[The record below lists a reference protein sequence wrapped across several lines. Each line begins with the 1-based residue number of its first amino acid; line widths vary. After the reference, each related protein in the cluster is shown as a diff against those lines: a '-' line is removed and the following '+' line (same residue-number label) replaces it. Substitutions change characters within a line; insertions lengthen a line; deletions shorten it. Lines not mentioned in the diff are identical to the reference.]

1 MKRWICCG
9 NIATVNDGSD
19 LHAVLSGE
27 RTRPACWFGRL
38 AETIFLFAKFAKA
51 GRLRQHAS
59 RVRSPDS
66 PDPPMTSALE
76 KLGLTDD
83 NAGVFDGEWRGGG
96 GKIDKI
102 SPINGQKLAS
112 VRTASADDYDTAV
125 SRAHEAF
132 LKWRTTP
139 GPVRGDTV
147 RRLGNALRDFK
158 HDLGQLVTLE
168 TGKIIAEGEGEVQE
182 MIDICD
188 FAVGQSRM
196 LYGLT
201 IQSERPS
208 HRLMEQWHPLGVVA
222 VISAFNFPVAVWS
235 WNAALAAVCGDAT
248 VWKASEKTPL
258 TAIAVT
264 KIAER
269 VCRETGA
276 DPAIFTLLMGDRK
289 TVGQRLSA
297 DRRIPLISATGSVQM
312 GLHVAQTVHGRLGKT
327 IMELGGNNALIVAPS
342 ADLEMATQ
350 SIFFGAVGTAG
361 QRCTST
367 RRVILHESVADKVR
381 TKLLGAYKSL
391 RIGNPLDRET
401 LMGPLI
407 DKSAVEMV
415 QQSIQRL
422 KDEGGEILYGGERLE
437 GGQYE
442 GGCYMT
448 PCLANANPGFEIVC
462 HETFGPLLYLL
473 TYRDFDEAIAIQNGV
488 PQGLTSAIFTN
499 DVREAEKFLSAVG
512 SDCGI
517 ANVNTGTSGAEIGG
531 AFGGE
536 KETGGGRESGSDS
549 WKMYM
554 RRQTNTI
561 NFSTEL
567 PLAQG
572 IQFGS
577 PDEGSATA

>member
-1 MKRWICCG
+1 
-9 NIATVNDGSD
+9 
-19 LHAVLSGE
+19 
-27 RTRPACWFGRL
+27 
-38 AETIFLFAKFAKA
+38 
-51 GRLRQHAS
+51 
-59 RVRSPDS
+59 
-66 PDPPMTSALE
+66 MTSVFE
-76 KLGLTDD
+76 KLGLADD

-96 GKIDKI
+96 AKIDKL
-102 SPINGQKLAS
+102 SPIDGKKLAS
-112 VRTASADDYDTAV
+112 VGTASADDYDKAIA
-125 SRAHEAF
+125 RAQEAF
-132 LKWRTTP
+132 LKWRVTP

-147 RRLGNALRDFK
+147 RRLGNALRELK
-158 HDLGQLVTLE
+158 HELGQLVTLE
-168 TGKIIAEGEGEVQE
+168 SGKILAEGEGEVQE

-201 IQSERPS
+201 IQSERPY
-208 HRLMEQWHPLGVVA
+208 HRLMEQWQPLGVVA

-269 VCRETGA
+269 VCRESGA
-276 DPAIFTLLMGDRK
+276 DPAIFTLLLGDRK
-289 TVGQRLSA
+289 TVGQKLA
-297 DRRIPLISATGSVQM
+297 DDKRIPLVSATGSVNM
-312 GLHVAQTVHGRLGKT
+312 GLNVAKAVHGRLGRT

-350 SIFFGAVGTAG
+350 SVFFGAVGTAG

-367 RRVILHESVADKVR
+367 RRVIMHESVAGKVR
-381 TKLLGAYKSL
+381 KKLLAAYKSL
-391 RIGNPLDRET
+391 PIGNPLDQKT

-407 DKSAVEMV
+407 DKGAVDAV
-415 QQSIQRL
+415 LQSIE
-422 KDEGGEILYGGERLE
+422 KVKKEGGEVLYGGERLDGE
-437 GGQYE
+437 QYS

-448 PCLANANPGFEIVC
+448 PCLVNAKPEFEIVC
-462 HETFGPLLYLL
+462 HETFGPLLYLM

-499 DVREAEKFLSAVG
+499 DVREAEKFVSAVG

-536 KETGGGRESGSDS
+536 KETGGGRESGSDC
-549 WKMYM
+549 WKSYM

-561 NFSTEL
+561 NFSSEL

-572 IQFGS
+572 IQFSAG
-577 PDEGSATA
+577 DEGSATA

>member
-1 MKRWICCG
+1 MQS
-9 NIATVNDGSD
+9 V
-19 LHAVLSGE
+19 
-27 RTRPACWFGRL
+27 
-38 AETIFLFAKFAKA
+38 
-51 GRLRQHAS
+51 
-59 RVRSPDS
+59 
-66 PDPPMTSALE
+66 LE
-76 KLGLTDD
+76 KLGIAGE
-83 NAGVFDGEWRGGG
+83 NPGVFCGEWRGSGA
-96 GKIDKI
+96 KIDKI
-102 SPINGQKLAS
+102 SPIDGRRLAS
-112 VRTASADDYDTAV
+112 VRTASDEDYELAV
-125 SRAHEAF
+125 TRAQEAF
-132 LKWRTTP
+132 LKWRQIP
-139 GPVRGDTV
+139 GPVRGETV
-147 RRLGNALRDFK
+147 RCLGNALRDFK
-158 HDLGQLVTLE
+158 HELGQLVTLE
-168 TGKIIAEGEGEVQE
+168 SGKILAEGEGEVQE

-188 FAVGQSRM
+188 LAVGQSRM

-208 HRLMEQWHPLGVVA
+208 HRLMEQWQPLGVVA

-248 VWKASEKTPL
+248 IWKPSEKTPL

-276 DPAIFTLLMGDRK
+276 DPAIFTLIIGDGPS
-289 TVGQRLSA
+289 VGQKLAA
-297 DRRIPLISATGSVQM
+297 DRRIPLVSATGSVRM
-312 GLHVAQTVHGRLGKT
+312 GLDVAKTVHGRLGKT

-342 ADLEMATQ
+342 ADLDMATQ

-367 RRVILHESVADKVR
+367 RRVIMHESIASKVR
-381 TKLLGAYKSL
+381 EKLLAAYKTVP
-391 RIGNPLDRET
+391 IGNPLDKKT

-407 DKSAVEMV
+407 DKTAVDLV
-415 QQSIQRL
+415 QHSIQRL
-422 KDEGGEILYGGERLE
+422 KDEGGEVLYGGERLDSAPFS
-437 GGQYE
+437 
-442 GGCYMT
+442 GGCYMR
-448 PCLANANPGFEIVC
+448 PCLANAKPNFEIIQ
-462 HETFGPLLYLL
+462 HETFGPLLYLM
-473 TYRDFDEAIAIQNGV
+473 TYRDFDEAISIQNNV

-499 DVREAEKFLSAVG
+499 DMREAEKFISAAG

-536 KETGGGRESGSDS
+536 KNTGGGRESGSDS
-549 WKMYM
+549 WKSYM

-572 IQFGS
+572 IQFGN
-577 PDEGSATA
+577 DDAGSANA

>member
-1 MKRWICCG
+1 MK
-9 NIATVNDGSD
+9 T
-19 LHAVLSGE
+19 
-27 RTRPACWFGRL
+27 P
-38 AETIFLFAKFAKA
+38 
-51 GRLRQHAS
+51 
-59 RVRSPDS
+59 
-66 PDPPMTSALE
+66 LE

-96 GKIDKI
+96 ATIDKI
-102 SPINGQKLAS
+102 SPIDGRRLAGI
-112 VRTASADDYDTAV
+112 RTASDDDYNEAV

-132 LKWRTTP
+132 LKWRVTP
-139 GPVRGDTV
+139 GPVRGETV
-147 RRLGNALRDFK
+147 RRLGNALRELK
-158 HDLGQLVTLE
+158 HELGQLVTLE
-168 TGKIIAEGEGEVQE
+168 TGKIMAEGEGEVQE

-188 FAVGQSRM
+188 LAVGQSRM

-222 VISAFNFPVAVWS
+222 VITAFNFPVAVWS

-248 VWKASEKTPL
+248 VWKPSEKTPL
-258 TAIAVT
+258 TAVAVT
-264 KIAER
+264 KICER

-276 DPAIFTLLMGDRK
+276 DPAIFTLLVGDRK
-289 TVGQRLSA
+289 TVGQKLA
-297 DRRIPLISATGSVQM
+297 DDARIPLVSATGSVNM
-312 GLHVAQTVHGRLGKT
+312 GLNVAKTVHGRLGRT

-342 ADLEMATQ
+342 ADIEMATQ
-350 SIFFGAVGTAG
+350 SIFLGAVGTAG

-367 RRVILHESVADKVR
+367 RRVIMHESIADKVR
-381 TKLLGAYKSL
+381 KKLLTAYKSL
-391 RIGNPLDRET
+391 RIGDPLDRKT
-401 LMGPLI
+401 MMGPLI
-407 DKSAVEMV
+407 DKNAVDLV
-415 QQSIQRL
+415 QHSIQRL
-422 KDEGGEILYGGERLE
+422 KDEGGEVLYGGKRLE
-437 GGQYE
+437 GEQYA

-448 PCLANANPGFEIVC
+448 PCLANAKSDFEIVC

-473 TYRDFDEAIAIQNGV
+473 TYRDFDEAIAINNGV

-499 DVREAEKFLSAVG
+499 DMREAEKFLSAVG

-561 NFSTEL
+561 NFSSEL

-572 IQFGS
+572 IQFGT
-577 PDEGSATA
+577 DDAGSANA

>member
-1 MKRWICCG
+1 MQ
-9 NIATVNDGSD
+9 TVLD
-19 LHAVLSGE
+19 
-27 RTRPACWFGRL
+27 
-38 AETIFLFAKFAKA
+38 
-51 GRLRQHAS
+51 
-59 RVRSPDS
+59 
-66 PDPPMTSALE
+66 
-76 KLGLTDD
+76 KLGITGE
-83 NAGVFDGEWRGGG
+83 NSGVFCGEWRGGG
-96 GKIDKI
+96 AKIDKI
-102 SPINGQKLAS
+102 SPIDGRKLAS
-112 VRTASADDYDTAV
+112 VTTASDEDYQTAIA
-125 SRAHEAF
+125 RAHEAF

-147 RRLGNALRDFK
+147 RRLGNALRDLK
-158 HDLGQLVTLE
+158 HELGQLVTLE

-208 HRLMEQWHPLGVVA
+208 HRLMEQWHPLGIVA
-222 VISAFNFPVAVWS
+222 VITAFNFPVAVWS

-289 TVGQRLSA
+289 TVGQKLSA
-297 DRRIPLISATGSVQM
+297 DKRIPLISATGSVQM

-327 IMELGGNNALIVAPS
+327 IMELGGNNALIVGPS
-342 ADLEMATQ
+342 ADIEMATQ

-367 RRVILHESVADKVR
+367 RRVIMHESIADKVR
-381 TKLLGAYKSL
+381 KKLLTAYKSL
-391 RIGNPLDRET
+391 RIANPLDRQT
-401 LMGPLI
+401 VMGPLI
-407 DKSAVEMV
+407 DKNAVDMV
-415 QQSIQRL
+415 QHSIQRL
-422 KDEGGEILYGGERLE
+422 KDEGGEVLYGGERLDGE
-437 GGQYE
+437 QYT

-448 PCLANANPGFEIVC
+448 PCLANAKPDFEIVS
-462 HETFGPLLYLL
+462 HETFGPLLYLM

-499 DVREAEKFLSAVG
+499 DMREAEKFLSAVG

-572 IQFGS
+572 IQFGAG
-577 PDEGSATA
+577 EGSATA

>member
-1 MKRWICCG
+1 MQS
-9 NIATVNDGSD
+9 V
-19 LHAVLSGE
+19 
-27 RTRPACWFGRL
+27 
-38 AETIFLFAKFAKA
+38 
-51 GRLRQHAS
+51 
-59 RVRSPDS
+59 
-66 PDPPMTSALE
+66 LE

-83 NAGVFDGEWRGGG
+83 NAGVFDGEWRGNGA
-96 GKIDKI
+96 KIDKI

-112 VRTASADDYDTAV
+112 VHTASADDYDTAI

-147 RRLGNALRDFK
+147 RRLGNALRELK
-158 HDLGQLVTLE
+158 HELGQLVTLE
-168 TGKIIAEGEGEVQE
+168 TGKIVAEGEGEIQE

-269 VCRETGA
+269 VCRETGTN
-276 DPAIFTLLMGDRK
+276 PAIFTLLMGDRK
-289 TVGQRLSA
+289 TVGQKLSA

-312 GLHVAQTVHGRLGKT
+312 GLNVAQTVHGRLGKT

-367 RRVILHESVADKVR
+367 RRVILHESIADKVR
-381 TKLLGAYKSL
+381 AKLLSAYKTL
-391 RIGNPLDRET
+391 RIGNPLDRQT

-407 DKSAVEMV
+407 DKSAVDMV
-415 QQSIQRL
+415 QHSIQRL
-422 KDEGGEILYGGERLE
+422 KDEGGEVLCGGERLE
-437 GGQYE
+437 GAQYS
-442 GGCYMT
+442 GDCYMT
-448 PCLANANPGFEIVC
+448 PCLANAKPDFKIVC

-488 PQGLTSAIFTN
+488 PQGLTSSIFTN

-561 NFSTEL
+561 NFSSDL

-572 IQFGS
+572 IEFGT

>member
-1 MKRWICCG
+1 MQS
-9 NIATVNDGSD
+9 V
-19 LHAVLSGE
+19 
-27 RTRPACWFGRL
+27 
-38 AETIFLFAKFAKA
+38 
-51 GRLRQHAS
+51 
-59 RVRSPDS
+59 
-66 PDPPMTSALE
+66 LE
-76 KLGLTDD
+76 KLGIADE
-83 NAGVFDGEWRGGG
+83 NPGVFFGEWRGGG
-96 GKIDKI
+96 AKIDKI
-102 SPINGQKLAS
+102 SPIDGRRLAS
-112 VRTASADDYDTAV
+112 VRTASDEDYEIAV
-125 SRAHEAF
+125 THTQKAF
-132 LKWRTTP
+132 LKWREVP
-139 GPVRGDTV
+139 GPVRGETV

-158 HDLGQLVTLE
+158 HELGQLVTLE
-168 TGKIIAEGEGEVQE
+168 SGKILAEGEGEVQE

-188 FAVGQSRM
+188 LAVGQSRM

-235 WNAALAAVCGDAT
+235 WNAALAAICGDT
-248 VWKASEKTPL
+248 TIWKPSEKTPL

-276 DPAIFTLLMGDRK
+276 DPAIFTLMIGDGPSI
-289 TVGQRLSA
+289 GQKLAA
-297 DRRIPLISATGSVQM
+297 DRRIPLVSATGSVRM
-312 GLHVAQTVHGRLGKT
+312 GLDVAKTVHGRLGKT
-327 IMELGGNNALIVAPS
+327 IMELGGNNALIVALS
-342 ADLEMATQ
+342 ADLGMATQ
-350 SIFFGAVGTAG
+350 SIFFGAVGTTG

-367 RRVILHESVADKVR
+367 RRVIMHESVADKVR
-381 TKLLGAYKSL
+381 KKLLAAYKTVP
-391 RIGNPLDRET
+391 IGNPLDKKT

-407 DKSAVEMV
+407 DKNAVDMV
-415 QQSIQRL
+415 QHSIQRL
-422 KDEGGEILYGGERLE
+422 KDEGGEVLYGGERLD
-437 GGQYE
+437 GAQFP

-448 PCLANANPGFEIVC
+448 PCLANAKPNFEIIQ
-462 HETFGPLLYLL
+462 HETFGPLLYLM
-473 TYRDFDEAIAIQNGV
+473 TYRDFDEAIAIQNNV

-499 DVREAEKFLSAVG
+499 DMREAEKFISAAG

-536 KETGGGRESGSDS
+536 KNTGGGRESGSDS
-549 WKMYM
+549 WKSYM

-577 PDEGSATA
+577 DDAGSATA